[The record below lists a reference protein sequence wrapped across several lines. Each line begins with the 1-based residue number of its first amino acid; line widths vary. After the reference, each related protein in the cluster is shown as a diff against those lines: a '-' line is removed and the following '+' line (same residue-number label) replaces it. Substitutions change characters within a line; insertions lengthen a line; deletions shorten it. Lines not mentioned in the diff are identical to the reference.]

1 MGHHYDFW
9 YEFYVVNSLT
19 NSPCLLRP
27 NVFKDKEFTISKR
40 LKTLKLSNKPN
51 KQQLL
56 LDSRTARFVI
66 LMNVIHKI

>member
-9 YEFYVVNSLT
+9 YELYVVNSL
-19 NSPCLLRP
+19 PVFYALKD
-27 NVFKDKEFTISKR
+27 VFKDKEFTLSKR
-40 LKTLKLSNKPN
+40 LKALKLSNKPN

-66 LMNVIHKI
+66 LMNVIHRI